1 MQVHRTLLSTLLSSL
16 LAMPGLAVASSA
28 PLIVPTAST
37 PSLGQVDWSAIR
49 AEQDA
54 FRAASRNRPNAKVA
68 SNEAEIRVAATGWCR
83 VSHEDLLAAGI
94 DFSGADA
101 SQLALSLGAD
111 RIPLIIRGGSAFGP
125 GSAIEFYG
133 RAVDDSLYTDTATYR
148 LKIDRRSATR
158 FANVG
163 VAAALNSAYSVDVS
177 TKVAQDR
184 EYNYSAQSEDPWA
197 SARLVRSGATSTRST
212 DTFEAMPAGDIGV
225 ATLTV
230 SLTGGLD
237 YAGNGDDH
245 SARFLLNGVEIGRAR
260 FDGVLAQDFQTK
272 IPTQS
277 MTSGRNTLSVELAN
291 DTGFASDVVY
301 VEGFRVDYQRR
312 LTLGEEPIHFTVNT
326 SSRAQS
332 YVVNGANG
340 DIVVLRDRKG
350 VIDLVEGSADA
361 DGAYRFAFSSRAG
374 DEVTIL
380 RRSRTSPTEIAPA
393 AAAFDPMVGGEAQL
407 LIVSHP
413 SFIED
418 LAPLVDARR
427 SQGISTRVV
436 NVEDLYRFY
445 NAGRAEPVAIQ
456 AAVAYA
462 KKRLKT
468 RYLLLVGGDS
478 FDYKNHLGL
487 GAMSFVP
494 THYVTTN
501 PLVRF
506 APSDAMYGDVDL
518 DGDLDIAVGRLP
530 ARNHAELN
538 AMIAKSLDY
547 AATPFAGKSLF
558 VSDRADAGYSFRN
571 ASLTM
576 QQQLGSEWAPSRLDL
591 DDYAT
596 SNIAT
601 ARTDLVTA
609 LRSGQALVS
618 FYGHGFPTAWGSSA
632 LLSSRD
638 VVNLTDAPPTVLVQF
653 GCWGTYFVDP
663 RYNALSSALLASPG
677 GVAAMIGQSG
687 LSFTY
692 SDVELARRLLPKLSQ
707 MRIGDALVAT
717 SNELAA
723 AGAGF
728 LDVTVGTQLMGDPTL
743 QLRAR

>member
-436 NVEDLYRFY
+436 NVEDLYRYY

-462 KKRLKT
+462 EAKGPATRLQWGAGYVGKVIDLTPEDSGRIEKAAASVIAELEAVPETFYERNRRGLEKMGKRL
-468 RYLLLVGGDS
+468 
-478 FDYKNHLGL
+478 LGWNQQ
-487 GAMSFVP
+487 GKH
-494 THYVTTN
+494 T
-501 PLVRF
+501 
-506 APSDAMYGDVDL
+506 
-518 DGDLDIAVGRLP
+518 
-530 ARNHAELN
+530 
-538 AMIAKSLDY
+538 
-547 AATPFAGKSLF
+547 ATVK
-558 VSDRADAGYSFRN
+558 
-571 ASLTM
+571 
-576 QQQLGSEWAPSRLDL
+576 
-591 DDYAT
+591 
-596 SNIAT
+596 
-601 ARTDLVTA
+601 
-609 LRSGQALVS
+609 
-618 FYGHGFPTAWGSSA
+618 
-632 LLSSRD
+632 
-638 VVNLTDAPPTVLVQF
+638 
-653 GCWGTYFVDP
+653 
-663 RYNALSSALLASPG
+663 
-677 GVAAMIGQSG
+677 
-687 LSFTY
+687 
-692 SDVELARRLLPKLSQ
+692 KLSHQ
-707 MRIGDALVAT
+707 LDAVCAKLSGDAEAQQACSAIFKPAPDAT
-717 SNELAA
+717 KA
-723 AGAGF
+723 
-728 LDVTVGTQLMGDPTL
+728 
-743 QLRAR
+743 